1 MCVFLTGKMV
11 MCIIGMRPILVEW
24 YQVHVGLN
32 LTQDQALLQ
41 QHQQMPALDVV
52 LELL

>member
-1 MCVFLTGKMV
+1 

-24 YQVHVGLN
+24 YQVHVGLD
-32 LTQDQALLQ
+32 LAQDQALLQ
-41 QHQQMPALDVV
+41 QQQQMPALDVV